1 MSASPMLPER
11 QHLIR
16 SLFDEY
22 IEDLVRQA
30 DAALYRAKQSGRN
43 CVQAAPEQRQGA
55 RRRPIHHC
63 VFLNVR

>member
-30 DAALYRAKQSGRN
+30 DAAL
-43 CVQAAPEQRQGA
+43 
-55 RRRPIHHC
+55 
-63 VFLNVR
+63 